1 MGKIFKKWNKFKY
14 HGKIDKL
21 ILNATKEKVSLE
33 FIDEQDNTKNF
44 KFLSNNDSF
53 YFCHDIMK
61 ENENIYIPVN
71 FKDKKGAS
79 EFPRIIMVSEKNFMM
94 NDLRKKIYLNFRKL
108 ILSPFKQ
115 IMKIQMSL
123 IIKYL
128 IIQNMLISKMDLFF
142 IFIQDI
148 NK

>member
-33 FIDEQDNTKNF
+33 FIDEQDNTKNIN
-44 KFLSNNDSF
+44 FLSNNDSF

-79 EFPRIIMVSEKNFMM
+79 EFPRIIMVSEKN
-94 NDLRKKIYLNFRKL
+94 LNFRKL

-128 IIQNMLISKMDLFF
+128 IIQNMLISKM
-142 IFIQDI
+142 
-148 NK
+148 

>member
-79 EFPRIIMVSEKNFMM
+79 EFPRIIMVSEKN
-94 NDLRKKIYLNFRKL
+94 LNFRKL